1 MASATQRD
9 IDQNDTVIQGEKER
23 FNAKTPRKP
32 QPVVS
37 NRYPADYI
45 HEAQLLLA
53 YASQKG
59 LKVDNEVVSVI
70 VRSRHLLTEETWDSE
85 LEVQFWDAFNTIAQ
99 LVHPVSVASLKATY
113 PEPQFVETEAH
124 KHQFK
129 FFRSKAE
136 GTVFFYQ
143 IGSLFFLF
151 VLLAIQTFWLM
162 GSMRM
167 TSVVELTTKMK
178 TLQAETERQYTNKGV
193 DTPEMDILHGKIEEV
208 QARIQANYQMLS
220 NWTWK
225 SILQQFG
232 FVAIPQQALD
242 EQASKAISPNLMIQI
257 DILLQEKKFVLQT
270 IQTYILPLLYGLLGA
285 YAYVLI
291 QISKEI
297 KLLTYVEPLKVSYR
311 LRLQLGALS
320 GLAVGWFI
328 NPDSSLTDSSS
339 VFFELSP
346 LTLAFVA
353 GYSVDVLFAL
363 MDRLIFTFSS
373 GENTKIHVANKKT
386 SSTKTR

>member
-1 MASATQRD
+1 MATATERD
-9 IDQNDTVIQGEKER
+9 IEQNNPLIEQIEKDS
-23 FNAKTPRKP
+23 FDSKTHLKP
-32 QPVVS
+32 ASFIS
-37 NRYPADYI
+37 NSYPADYVQ
-45 HEAQLLLA
+45 EAQLLLA

-59 LKVDNEVVSVI
+59 LSVDNKVVSVI
-70 VRSRHLLTEETWDSE
+70 VRSRYLLAEETWDAE
-85 LEVQFWDAFNTIAQ
+85 LEVEFWEAFNAIAQ

-113 PEPQFVETEAH
+113 PEPQIETDTH
-124 KHQFK
+124 KYHIK

-136 GTVFFYQ
+136 RTVFFYQ

-167 TSVVELTTKMK
+167 ASVVELTEQMK
-178 TLQAETERQYTNKGV
+178 ALQVETEKQYSKNGM
-193 DTPEMDILHGKIEEV
+193 DSPEMDILHGKIEEV
-208 QARIQANYQMLS
+208 QARIQVNYEMLS
-220 NWTWK
+220 DWTWK

-232 FVAIPQQALD
+232 FVTIQKQHFEE
-242 EQASKAISPNLMIQI
+242 EQTTGGISPNLMIQI
-257 DILLQEKKFVLQT
+257 DILLQEKQFVLQT

-297 KLLTYVEPLKVSYR
+297 KLLTYLEALNVNYR

-328 NPDSSLTDSSS
+328 NPDSSLSDPSS

-346 LTLAFVA
+346 LTLAFVT

-363 MDRLIFTFSS
+363 MDRLIYTFSS
-373 GENTKIHVANKKT
+373 SESTKMPLANKK
-386 SSTKTR
+386 SNSQR